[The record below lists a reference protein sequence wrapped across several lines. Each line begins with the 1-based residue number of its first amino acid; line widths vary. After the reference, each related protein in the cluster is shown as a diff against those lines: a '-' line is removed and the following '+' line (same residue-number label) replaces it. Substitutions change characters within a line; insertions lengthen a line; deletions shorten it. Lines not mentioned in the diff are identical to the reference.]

1 MTPASG
7 AIQSIQVLRAVA
19 ALCVLFGHLQQHVVG
34 LARGAGQ
41 AREPWLSWAG
51 GFGVDLFFCI
61 SGFIIVLSA
70 RKVMGQ
76 QGAGMDFMVRRL
88 IRVVPLYWLA
98 TCAYL
103 PIFLLGSST
112 AGRDWLWPWLA
123 SLAFIPYPVFGDWAS
138 PYPLLTLGWTLNYE
152 MWFYL
157 SMALILTLARRHV
170 VMWVALWMGGL
181 VALGTWLDP
190 DQRQLFFWSRPI
202 VLEFVAGAALG
213 MAHARG
219 GVKLP
224 WAAAGG
230 LVSLATAWVVV
241 DPFGLMSASGPTPND
256 WVRLAAWGGPAWL
269 ILFAA
274 VASPAFNSVASH
286 LLAKPLVRLGDA
298 SYSLYLLHPFVLIV
312 SGKLWMA
319 SSLHLLLPWWCLAC
333 VAVALTWLVARLSH
347 RWIELRASTWL
358 GRLGLARRWMVTP
371 KAEGAVQA

>member
-1 MTPASG
+1 MSASGG
-7 AIQSIQVLRAVA
+7 AIQSIQLLRAVA

-34 LARGAGQ
+34 LARGVGE

-51 GFGVDLFFCI
+51 GFGVDLFFGI

-76 QGAGMDFMVRRL
+76 AGAGADFMVRRL
-88 IRVVPLYWLA
+88 IRVVPLYWIA

-123 SLAFIPYPVFGDWAS
+123 SLAFIPFPVFGDWAS

-157 SMALILTLARRHV
+157 SMAVVLTLARHHV
-170 VMWVALWMGGL
+170 VAWTALWMGGL
-181 VALGTWLDP
+181 VALGARFDP
-190 DQRQLFFWSRPI
+190 DQLQLFFWSRPI

-219 GVKLP
+219 GFKLSWVP
-224 WAAAGG
+224 ATG
-230 LVSLATAWVVV
+230 LVGLALAWVVA
-241 DPFGLMSASGPTPND
+241 DPFGLMRASGPTPND
-256 WVRLAAWGGPAWL
+256 WVRLAAWGAPAWL
-269 ILFAA
+269 ILFAVTA
-274 VASPAFNSVASH
+274 CPEASRLSAGPVAAPW
-286 LLAKPLVRLGDA
+286 VRLGDA

-312 SGKLWMA
+312 VGKLWLA
-319 SSLHLLLPWWCLAC
+319 ASLHQFLPWWVLA
-333 VAVALTWLVARLSH
+333 AASVALCWFVARLSH
-347 RWIELRASTWL
+347 RWIELRVSAWL
-358 GRLGLARRWMVTP
+358 GRHRLARRWMVAP
-371 KAEGAVQA
+371 KTERAVQA